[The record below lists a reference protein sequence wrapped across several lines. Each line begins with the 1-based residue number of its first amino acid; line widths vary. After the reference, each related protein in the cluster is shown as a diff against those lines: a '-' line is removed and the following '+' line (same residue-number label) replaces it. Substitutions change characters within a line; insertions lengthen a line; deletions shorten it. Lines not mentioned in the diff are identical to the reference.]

1 MILSDWRD
9 TDAGTTGNLK
19 KLFLLCINIS
29 TGTTPDLETFDSA
42 NNNTN
47 KELKMNKHIK
57 TANLSRVT
65 WVEEQ
70 GGPLQANP
78 VTFPTSLPSKLHL
91 IFVNLTF
98 ELELR

>member
-1 MILSDWRD
+1 MGRD
-9 TDAGTTGNLK
+9 GIGY
-19 KLFLLCINIS
+19 LLGP
-29 TGTTPDLETFDSA
+29 TLRAPYGA
-42 NNNTN
+42 
-47 KELKMNKHIK
+47 NKHIK

-70 GGPLQANP
+70 GRPLQANP

-98 ELELR
+98 ELELS